1 MPLHVAIRNT
11 RSVRTSFRTPCK
23 IAAITSQDHIHG
35 SVEAIMFPDE
45 PIAIGKW
52 IPHHSALALQL
63 VDCATLYKGLAT
75 VVALDRLPLTQANII
90 N

>member
-1 MPLHVAIRNT
+1 
-11 RSVRTSFRTPCK
+11 
-23 IAAITSQDHIHG
+23 
-35 SVEAIMFPDE
+35 MFPDE

-75 VVALDRLPLTQANII
+75 VVALDRLPLTQANVI